1 MNKIIIKFITLR
13 HLQCHCY
20 NAASSS

>member
-13 HLQCHCY
+13 HSQCHCY